1 MKLVNRMKK
10 TTNKNT
16 NTIAPVAAK
25 LAAPSKTVTPFLIVP
40 TQEAKP
46 VIKSEKAAPTP
57 KSPIVTS
64 TAPIVIEAKI
74 DIGYG
79 NNLFVRGQGAGLSW
93 DRGVQLK
100 NVDQKTW
107 RIAIPASDKLQFKLL
122 LNDTVWAQGED
133 LVATPGKPVQVVP
146 AF

>member
-10 TTNKNT
+10 TAIKNT
-16 NTIAPVAAK
+16 TPIAPVAAK
-25 LAAPSKTVTPFLIVP
+25 TVAPSKSVTPFLIVP
-40 TQEAKP
+40 AQEAKP
-46 VIKSEKAAPTP
+46 IIKAEKSVTP
-57 KSPIVTS
+57 LKSQIVTAA
-64 TAPIVIEAKI
+64 APIVIEAKI

-93 DRGVQLK
+93 ERGVQLK

-122 LNDTVWAQGED
+122 LNDTIWAKGED
-133 LVATPGKPVQVVP
+133 LVATPGNAVEVVP